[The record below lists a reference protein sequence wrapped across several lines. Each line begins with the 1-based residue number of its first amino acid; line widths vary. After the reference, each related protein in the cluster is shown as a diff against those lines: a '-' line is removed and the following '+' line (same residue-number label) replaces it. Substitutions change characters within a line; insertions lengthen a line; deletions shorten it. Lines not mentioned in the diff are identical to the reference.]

1 MGGPGRT
8 TPQCHHACL
17 PPLLGDSDKLR
28 QAQHMAALALG
39 DLERRGASA
48 TGLSQEAQLSD
59 SLASGWPGREVC
71 LR

>member
-1 MGGPGRT
+1 
-8 TPQCHHACL
+8 
-17 PPLLGDSDKLR
+17 
-28 QAQHMAALALG
+28 MAALALG